1 MRLILWI
8 IIMLLL
14 WDSFNINEVKHYFWI
29 IVFILLILAY
39 ESAIFWERR
48 MQRINDELT
57 EKLNENNID
66 Y

>member
-8 IIMLLL
+8 IIILLL
-14 WDSFNINEVKHYFWI
+14 WDSFNINEIKHYIWI
-29 IVFILLILAY
+29 VTFIILILAY
-39 ESAIFWERR
+39 ESAIFWERK
-48 MQRINDELT
+48 MQIINHELN